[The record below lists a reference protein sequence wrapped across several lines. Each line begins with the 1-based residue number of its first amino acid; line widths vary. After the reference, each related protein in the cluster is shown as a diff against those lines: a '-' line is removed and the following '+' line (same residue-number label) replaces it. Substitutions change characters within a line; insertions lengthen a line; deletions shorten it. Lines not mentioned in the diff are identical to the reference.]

1 MSTTCTIIMIVTTH
15 IHTIMLIVS
24 VIQGMWVVRGGDV
37 VCKKQGMWVVLA
49 VPVVR
54 RYLVVLVVQVEVR
67 WHGSCWW

>member
-1 MSTTCTIIMIVTTH
+1 MSTIITIIMIVTTH
-15 IHTIMLIVS
+15 IHTIMLDMM

-49 VPVVR
+49 VPVMR